1 MIPILIEKENTYS
14 HKNLPYRFEYG
25 GGTNYKIYWVIQKRF
40 LWLFW
45 RNYKKM
51 SYQIL
56 DDGYPNINEVMDYVE
71 LLNQDKDE

>member
-1 MIPILIEKENTYS
+1 MSKIM
-14 HKNLPYRFEYG
+14 YRLEYG
-25 GGTNYKIYWVIQKRF
+25 GGSNYKYYWVIQKRF

-51 SYQIL
+51 PYQIL

-71 LLNQDKDE
+71 LLNQNKDE

>member
-1 MIPILIEKENTYS
+1 VVEFNDFLKQVKMSEIM
-14 HKNLPYRFEYG
+14 YRFEYG

-51 SYQIL
+51 SYKIL
-56 DDGYPNINEVMDYVE
+56 DDGYPNINEVMNYVE
-71 LLNQDKDE
+71 QLNQNNDNI

>member
-1 MIPILIEKENTYS
+1 MSKEIEMWKITVND
-14 HKNLPYRFEYG
+14 YRFKYVG
-25 GGTNYKIYWVIQKRF
+25 GFNYKNYWVIQKRF

-71 LLNQDKDE
+71 LLNQNKDE

>member
-1 MIPILIEKENTYS
+1 MSEIM
-14 HKNLPYRFEYG
+14 YRFEYG

-51 SYQIL
+51 PYKIL
-56 DDGYPNINEVMDYVE
+56 DDGYPNINEVMNYVE
-71 LLNQDKDE
+71 QLNQNNDNI